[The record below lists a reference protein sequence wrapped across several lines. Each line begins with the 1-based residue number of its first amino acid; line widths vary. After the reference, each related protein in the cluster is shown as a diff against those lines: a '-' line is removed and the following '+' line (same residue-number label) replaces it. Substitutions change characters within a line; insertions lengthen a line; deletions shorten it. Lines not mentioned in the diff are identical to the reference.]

1 MSNLFIKYSIFLKN
15 PVNQCII
22 SKGELIM
29 KKMASFIVCKAD
41 ATVVK
46 SVHEDLKK
54 EDKSLGNLIN
64 EKTEANDIDE
74 RDKSSE
80 DSGD

>member
-1 MSNLFIKYSIFLKN
+1 
-15 PVNQCII
+15 
-22 SKGELIM
+22 M